1 MPTVRD
7 VTYDL
12 LRWLD
17 LTTVVGNPGSTE
29 EPFLKN
35 FPDDFHYVLGLQE
48 ASVVSIA
55 DGLAQGLR
63 KPVLVNVHTG
73 PGTANA
79 MGAIFTAY
87 QNKTPLI
94 ITAGNQTREML
105 LIEPWLTNVEGTLL
119 PRPWVKWSY
128 EPARPEDVPGAF
140 MRAYA
145 MAVHPPRGPVYL
157 SLPLSDWEVEI
168 PDTGIMRTVATRVA
182 PDPSAL
188 AEFVERIKRSQNP
201 VLVYGAD
208 VARSEAWD
216 AGVQLA
222 ERLNAPVW
230 ASPYVE
236 RTPFPESHPLFR
248 GVLPAAIGPVSELLA
263 GHDLVIVIGAQV
275 FRYYPYVAGDYLP
288 AGASL
293 IQVTDD
299 PAMAAKAPV
308 GDSLLSDSQVFFDA
322 VLPLVKQ
329 RAGATQAASRPV
341 AVDAIPETL
350 PIAPATLFSILRDV
364 APEAFVLVDESGSNI
379 DDLHRVLPIDSPD
392 TFYSCG
398 SGGLGWAM
406 PAAVGLALAER
417 CSGRQRPVIA
427 VLGDG
432 ASHYCVQSMYSG
444 VQQEAHVIFL
454 ILKND
459 EYAILK
465 EFALLEGT
473 PGVPGLDF
481 PGIDYMSL
489 GAGYGARAM
498 HAENAAEIR
507 QALQDAL
514 AFKGTSVIEIPIST
528 TVRPLLS

>member
-12 LRWLD
+12 LRQLG

-35 FPDDFHYVLGLQE
+35 FPDDFHYVLALQE
-48 ASVVSIA
+48 ASAVSVA

-63 KPVLVNVHTG
+63 RPVLVNVHTC
-73 PGTANA
+73 PGLANA
-79 MGAIFTAY
+79 MGSIFTAY

-105 LIEPWLTNVEGTLL
+105 LIEPWLSNVDATTL

-128 EPARPEDVPGAF
+128 EPVRPEDVPAAF

-145 MAVHPPRGPVYL
+145 TAVQPPSGPVFL

-168 PDTGIMRTVATRVA
+168 PDAAVMRTPATRVA
-182 PDPSAL
+182 ADPATL
-188 AEFVERIKRSQNP
+188 AAFAERIDSSQNP

-208 VARSEAWD
+208 IARSQAWD
-216 AGVQLA
+216 AGVQFA

-230 ASPYVE
+230 SAPYVE
-236 RTPFPESHPLFR
+236 RTPFPETHPLFR

-275 FRYYPYVAGDYLP
+275 FRYYPYVAGEYLP
-288 AGASL
+288 SGASL
-293 IQVTDD
+293 IHVTDD

-308 GDSLLSDSQVFFDA
+308 GDSLISDSQVFLNQ

-329 RAGATQAASRPV
+329 RAGAHRATSTPV
-341 AVDAIPETL
+341 AIDASPDTL
-350 PIAPATLFSILRDV
+350 PIAPAAVFSILREI
-364 APEAFVLVDESGSNI
+364 APESFVLVDESGSNI
-379 DDLHRVLPIDSPD
+379 DDLHRVLPIDTPD

-406 PAAVGLALAER
+406 PAAVGLALAEQ
-417 CSGRQRPVIA
+417 CSGRNRPVIA
-427 VLGDG
+427 VMGDG
-432 ASHYCVQSMYSG
+432 ASHYCVQSIYSG
-444 VQQEAHVIFL
+444 VQQEAHVVFL
-454 ILKND
+454 ILKNG

-481 PGIDYMSL
+481 PGIDYMAL
-489 GAGYGARAM
+489 GAGYGARASR
-498 HAENAAEIR
+498 AENAAEVR
-507 QALQDAL
+507 RALQDAL

-528 TVRPLLS
+528 DVRPLLS